1 MMSRAISFCKLGVSR
16 AIKVSR
22 CYLLNM
28 DKIRRTSIDEATSSA
43 IDELLTDRGFS
54 NREFDRATDGAIT
67 YSRIRDIRSGLRGPI
82 RLSEFLIICQ
92 TCEVD
97 PVATLREIIE
107 AARVYESRE
116 RLPPLPLLPF
126 RPARDRTPTTMWRR
140 RSATTNDTASPPTP
154 TETAT
159 SRPRPPTGDG
169 RF

>member
-116 RLPPLPLLPF
+116 RLPSPSPSSV
-126 RPARDRTPTTMWRR
+126 PAIRDHERYGLAANTDGNRDVEAETPDW
-140 RSATTNDTASPPTP
+140 
-154 TETAT
+154 
-159 SRPRPPTGDG
+159 
-169 RF
+169 

>member
-1 MMSRAISFCKLGVSR
+1 
-16 AIKVSR
+16 
-22 CYLLNM
+22 M

-97 PVATLREIIE
+97 SVATLREIIE
-107 AARVYESRE
+107 AARAYEARE
-116 RLPPLPLLPF
+116 RQNQITDDLIDRIAAHPEDYDV
-126 RPARDRTPTTMWRR
+126 AANIDENRDVESETP
-140 RSATTNDTASPPTP
+140 D
-154 TETAT
+154 
-159 SRPRPPTGDG
+159 D
-169 RF
+169 

>member
-1 MMSRAISFCKLGVSR
+1 M
-16 AIKVSR
+16 
-22 CYLLNM
+22 NM

-97 PVATLREIIE
+97 SVATLREIIE
-107 AARVYESRE
+107 AARAYEARE
-116 RLPPLPLLPF
+116 RQNQVTDDLIGRIAAHPEDYDV
-126 RPARDRTPTTMWRR
+126 AANIDENRDVESETP
-140 RSATTNDTASPPTP
+140 D
-154 TETAT
+154 
-159 SRPRPPTGDG
+159 D
-169 RF
+169 

>member
-1 MMSRAISFCKLGVSR
+1 MMSRAISFCKLGVPR

-116 RLPPLPLLPF
+116 RLPSPSPSSV
-126 RPARDRTPTTMWRR
+126 PAC
-140 RSATTNDTASPPTP
+140 
-154 TETAT
+154 
-159 SRPRPPTGDG
+159 PRPDADDDVAAAIRDHERYGLAANTDG
-169 RF
+169 NRDVEAETPDW

>member
-1 MMSRAISFCKLGVSR
+1 M
-16 AIKVSR
+16 
-22 CYLLNM
+22 NM

-97 PVATLREIIE
+97 SVATLREIIE
-107 AARVYESRE
+107 AARAYEARE
-116 RLPPLPLLPF
+116 RQNQITDDLIDRIAAHPEDYDV
-126 RPARDRTPTTMWRR
+126 AANIDENRDVESETP
-140 RSATTNDTASPPTP
+140 D
-154 TETAT
+154 
-159 SRPRPPTGDG
+159 D
-169 RF
+169 

>member
-116 RLPPLPLLPF
+116 RQSQITDDLIDRIAAHPEDYDVAANTDPN
-126 RPARDRTPTTMWRR
+126 ARLEAETP
-140 RSATTNDTASPPTP
+140 D
-154 TETAT
+154 
-159 SRPRPPTGDG
+159 D
-169 RF
+169 